1 MQIEAAGIR
10 HIHGVLPIDAP
21 GTAVVAVHSNRK
33 RACTMKTLLLLR
45 HAKSSW
51 KDPELEDHDRPLN
64 KRGKRDAPR
73 VGLLLQQQQNLQPDV
88 ILCSS
93 AKRARKTAAK
103 VAKNCG
109 YEGIIQ
115 LDGGLYLAGPEAVL
129 NVLRGV
135 ADSHNCVMLVG
146 HNPGLEYL
154 LELLT
159 GTQTQL
165 PTAAL
170 AQLHVAIDSWSDVS
184 STTRASL
191 VDIWRPRELE

>member
-1 MQIEAAGIR
+1 M
-10 HIHGVLPIDAP
+10 LPIDAP
-21 GTAVVAVHSNRK
+21 GTAVVAVHSDRK
-33 RACTMKTLLLLR
+33 RAGTMKTLLLLR

-51 KDPELEDHDRPLN
+51 KDSDLEDHDRPLN
-64 KRGKRDAPR
+64 KRGKRDASR
-73 VGLLLQQQQNLQPDV
+73 VGLLLQQQNLQPDV
-88 ILCSS
+88 ILSSS

-115 LDGGLYLAGPEAVL
+115 LDGALYLAGPEAVL
-129 NVLRGV
+129 HVLRGV

-154 LELLT
+154 IELLT
-159 GTQTQL
+159 GTQTHL

-170 AQLHVAIDSWSDVS
+170 AHLQVAIDSWSDVS